1 MTTGGRATQ
10 GSRTDADPIIA
21 VVGLGRVGLITAV
34 GMAELGWQVFGA
46 ESDCAKAQMIRQGI
60 VPFYEEGVEEPL
72 RAHLASARLN
82 VENSVSAAIE
92 RADVVFVC
100 VGTPE
105 GLDGAAD
112 VSELGKVAA
121 AIGASLD
128 GYKLVVQKST
138 CPVET
143 SEMIERVVAEHA
155 ANGGPGEGGFDVAV
169 NPEFLREGRAMY
181 DFLHPTRI
189 VLGVDSDRAASL
201 LRRVYKPLLD
211 GMGRDAESTVVVT
224 DRGTAEIVKHAANA
238 FLATKISFA
247 NIVADLCEATGANI
261 EHVTRALGMDPRIG
275 PYLGAGIGYGGSC
288 LPKDVRAFAS
298 VAERFGVDFS
308 LLAEVHRANE
318 APYRPICREGAGG
331 DGVGRR
337 RHTGGLG
344 AGVQAG
350 DRRRA
355 GRAEPADRRRA
366 PGGGRCAAPVRPQG
380 DGRVRRPLPVLRRR
394 HVRVV
399 AGGRGG
405 RRRRPA
411 GTHGMARIP
420 RRRPRGGQGPDEGAG
435 DRRRPEHAGPAP
447 RPSARLQ
454 VRERWPALSRVVGD
468 VIRAE

>member
-1 MTTGGRATQ
+1 MTTGGLTAQ
-10 GSRTDADPIIA
+10 GSGTDDDLVVA

-46 ESDCAKAQMIRQGI
+46 ESDCAKAQQIRQGI

-105 GLDGAAD
+105 GHDGSAD

-138 CPVET
+138 CPVKT
-143 SEMIERVVAEHA
+143 SEMIERVVAEHSA
-155 ANGGPGEGGFDVAV
+155 ANGGSGEGGFDVAV

-201 LRRVYKPLLD
+201 LRRVYGPLLD
-211 GMGRDAESTVVVT
+211 RMGGDADSAVVVT

-247 NIVADLCEATGANI
+247 NIVADLCEATGADI
-261 EHVTRALGMDPRIG
+261 EDVTRALGMDPRIG
-275 PYLGAGIGYGGSC
+275 PYLRAGIGYGGSC
-288 LPKDVRAFAS
+288 LPKDVRAIVSSSA
-298 VAERFGVDFS
+298 AAGRDLE
-308 LLAEVHRANE
+308 LLAAVERVNQRQQHVLFDKITMHFGGQLAGKVIALWGLSFKPNTDDMREASSRVLMESLWEAGSTVRAFDPVAMDAARRHYRDRDDLVLCPTAENAVKGADALAIVTEWREFRSPDFEVVKSSLRTPVIFDGRNIYEPAQMQRHGFV
-318 APYRPICREGAGG
+318 YF
-331 DGVGRR
+331 GVGR
-337 RHTGGLG
+337 G
-344 AGVQAG
+344 ASVK
-350 DRRRA
+350 R
-355 GRAEPADRRRA
+355 
-366 PGGGRCAAPVRPQG
+366 
-380 DGRVRRPLPVLRRR
+380 
-394 HVRVV
+394 
-399 AGGRGG
+399 
-405 RRRRPA
+405 
-411 GTHGMARIP
+411 MA
-420 RRRPRGGQGPDEGAG
+420 
-435 DRRRPEHAGPAP
+435 
-447 RPSARLQ
+447 
-454 VRERWPALSRVVGD
+454 
-468 VIRAE
+468 

>member
-1 MTTGGRATQ
+1 MTTGGRETQ

-105 GLDGAAD
+105 ELDGSAD

-138 CPVET
+138 CPVRT
-143 SEMIERVVAEHA
+143 SEMIERVVAEHSA

-169 NPEFLREGRAMY
+169 NPEFLREGKAMY

-189 VLGVDSDRAASL
+189 VLGVESDRAASL

-211 GMGRDAESTVVVT
+211 RMGRDAESTVVVT

-288 LPKDVRAFAS
+288 LPKDVHAFAS
-298 VAERFGVDFS
+298 IAERFGVDFS

-318 APYRPICREGAGG
+318 ARIDRFVAKVRDATASVDGGALAVWGLAFKPGTDDVRDAPSLRIVDALLKEGAALRLYDPRAMDEFAAHFPASDAVTYASSPEDAA
-331 DGVGRR
+331 DGADALLVLTEWPEFLDVDLAEVRDRMRAPVIVDGRNMLDPHRVRALGFRYESVGR
-337 RHTGGLG
+337 
-344 AGVQAG
+344 
-350 DRRRA
+350 
-355 GRAEPADRRRA
+355 P
-366 PGGGRCAAPVRPQG
+366 
-380 DGRVRRPLPVLRRR
+380 
-394 HVRVV
+394 
-399 AGGRGG
+399 
-405 RRRRPA
+405 
-411 GTHGMARIP
+411 
-420 RRRPRGGQGPDEGAG
+420 
-435 DRRRPEHAGPAP
+435 
-447 RPSARLQ
+447 
-454 VRERWPALSRVVGD
+454 
-468 VIRAE
+468 

>member
-1 MTTGGRATQ
+1 MTTGGRETQ

-46 ESDCAKAQMIRQGI
+46 EASSARAQAIRQGI

-105 GLDGAAD
+105 GHDGSAD

-169 NPEFLREGRAMY
+169 NPEFLREGKAMY

-201 LRRVYKPLLD
+201 LRRVYKPLL
-211 GMGRDAESTVVVT
+211 GRMGGGADSAVLVT

-288 LPKDVRAFAS
+288 LPKDVHAFAS

-308 LLAEVHRANE
+308 LLAEVHSANDRRVDRFLAKVRE
-318 APYRPICREGAGG
+318 ATASVDGGALAVWGLAFKPGTDDVRDAPSLRIVDALLKEGAALRLYDPRAMDECAAHFPASDAVTYASSPEDAA
-331 DGVGRR
+331 DGADALLILTEWPEFLDVDLAEVRDRMRAPVIVDGRNMLDPHRVRGLGFRYESVGR
-337 RHTGGLG
+337 
-344 AGVQAG
+344 
-350 DRRRA
+350 
-355 GRAEPADRRRA
+355 P
-366 PGGGRCAAPVRPQG
+366 
-380 DGRVRRPLPVLRRR
+380 
-394 HVRVV
+394 
-399 AGGRGG
+399 
-405 RRRRPA
+405 
-411 GTHGMARIP
+411 
-420 RRRPRGGQGPDEGAG
+420 
-435 DRRRPEHAGPAP
+435 
-447 RPSARLQ
+447 
-454 VRERWPALSRVVGD
+454 
-468 VIRAE
+468 

>member
-1 MTTGGRATQ
+1 MTTGGRETQ

-46 ESDCAKAQMIRQGI
+46 EASSAKAQTIRQGI

-105 GLDGAAD
+105 GIDSSAD

-121 AIGASLD
+121 AIGASLY

-138 CPVET
+138 CPVKT
-143 SEMIERVVAEHA
+143 SEMIERVVAEHSA
-155 ANGGPGEGGFDVAV
+155 ANGGTGEGGFDVAV

-189 VLGVDSDRAASL
+189 VLGVESDRAASL

-211 GMGRDAESTVVVT
+211 RTGRDADSAVLVT

-288 LPKDVRAFAS
+288 LPKDVHAFAS
-298 VAERFGVDFS
+298 IAERFGVDFS
-308 LLAEVHRANE
+308 LLAEVRRANYRRVDRFLAKVRDATASVDGGTLAIWGLAFKPGTDDVRD
-318 APYRPICREGAGG
+318 APSLRIVGALLEEGAALRLYDPRAMDEFAAHFPASDAVTYASSPEDAA
-331 DGVGRR
+331 DGADALLVLTEWPEFLDVDLAEARDQMRAPVIVDGRNMLDPHRVRALGFRYESVGR
-337 RHTGGLG
+337 
-344 AGVQAG
+344 
-350 DRRRA
+350 
-355 GRAEPADRRRA
+355 P
-366 PGGGRCAAPVRPQG
+366 
-380 DGRVRRPLPVLRRR
+380 
-394 HVRVV
+394 
-399 AGGRGG
+399 
-405 RRRRPA
+405 
-411 GTHGMARIP
+411 
-420 RRRPRGGQGPDEGAG
+420 
-435 DRRRPEHAGPAP
+435 
-447 RPSARLQ
+447 
-454 VRERWPALSRVVGD
+454 
-468 VIRAE
+468 